1 MDESRPWPRLVTFPV
16 MPDEDLETAELKE
29 QIDQRLED
37 HEHGHAGHDH
47 GHGKPPAQPGWLRY
61 LSLSTA
67 MIAVFAAVASLESGS
82 NSNEAILE
90 KSEAMLKQS
99 EASDVWAHFQA
110 KSIKATLS
118 EGEAEIIRDSKPDR
132 AARFD
137 AEAKRYR
144 GESDEIQQH
153 ARKLEDE
160 VKDRNERSGAL
171 MERHHRFAIS
181 VTLLQIAIALSAIAA
196 LTRRRPL
203 WFVGMAVSVGG
214 IAMFVRGLV

>member
-1 MDESRPWPRLVTFPV
+1 
-16 MPDEDLETAELKE
+16 MPEEDLETAELKE

-37 HEHGHAGHDH
+37 HEHGHAEHGHGH
-47 GHGKPPAQPGWLRY
+47 GHGKAPSAPGWLRY

-67 MIAVFAAVASLESGS
+67 MIAVFAAVASLESGAS
-82 NSNEAILE
+82 SNEAILE

-99 EASDVWAHFQA
+99 EASDAWAHFQA

-118 EGEAEIIRDSKPDR
+118 EGEAEIIRDGKPDR

-144 GESDEIQQH
+144 GETDEIQQR
-153 ARKLEDE
+153 ARKLEE
-160 VKDRNERSGAL
+160 AVKDSNERSSAL
-171 MERHHRFAIS
+171 MERHHGFAIS

-196 LTRRRPL
+196 LTRRKPL
-203 WFVGMAVSVGG
+203 WFIGMAVSAGG
-214 IAMFVRGLV
+214 IAMFVRGLL

>member
-1 MDESRPWPRLVTFPV
+1 MAGGRRVRYVPV
-16 MPDEDLETAELKE
+16 MPEEDLETAELKE

-37 HEHGHAGHDH
+37 HEHHEHAGH
-47 GHGKPPAQPGWLRY
+47 GKSQTPGWMRW

-90 KSEAMLKQS
+90 KSEAMLNQS
-99 EASDVWAHFQA
+99 RASDQWAYFQA
-110 KSIKATLS
+110 KGLKATLS
-118 EGEAEIIRDSKPDR
+118 EGEAAIITEGKPEL
-132 AARFD
+132 AAKLA

-144 GESDEIQQH
+144 GETDEIQKIAH
-153 ARKLEDE
+153 EYEDK
-160 VKDRNERSGAL
+160 VKDNNDRSEAL

-203 WFVGMAVSVGG
+203 WFLGMAVSAVGL
-214 IAMFVRGLV
+214 AMFVRGLLS